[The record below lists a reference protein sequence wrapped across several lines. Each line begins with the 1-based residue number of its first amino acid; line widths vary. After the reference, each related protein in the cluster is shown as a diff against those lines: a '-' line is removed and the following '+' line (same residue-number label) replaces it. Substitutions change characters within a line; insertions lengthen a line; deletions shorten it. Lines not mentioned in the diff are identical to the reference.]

1 MRLETDMTAGLDVA
15 KADPRDVARQV
26 VDAIEAGVPEVL
38 ADDTTRWVKA
48 PLSNPVA
55 VRG

>member
-1 MRLETDMTAGLDVA
+1 MTAGLDVA

-38 ADDTTRWVKA
+38 ADDTTRSVKA